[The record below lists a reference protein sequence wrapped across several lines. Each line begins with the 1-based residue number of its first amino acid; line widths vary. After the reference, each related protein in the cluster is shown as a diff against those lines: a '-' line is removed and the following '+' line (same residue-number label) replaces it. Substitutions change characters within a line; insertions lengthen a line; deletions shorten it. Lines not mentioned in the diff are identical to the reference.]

1 MSPTN
6 SGPLQ
11 TRWLSGAVGVEATGL
26 DLARPLAA
34 DVLARLRDA
43 WLQAGVLVV
52 RDQDLDPEAFERVAE
67 MFGAPSDYPFLKGLP
82 GHPNITEVVKLEHET
97 VNFGGV
103 WHSDTTYLP
112 TPPMATLLLARQTPP
127 AGGDTLFASQV
138 AAYEALSEGM
148 KRLLGSLRAISS
160 SSKADVSRTREDRLR
175 DAARQE
181 APQVFEALHP
191 VVRTHPETGRRSLY
205 VNEAHTVRFE
215 GMTEVESAPM
225 LEWLFRHQVRPEFTC
240 RVSWAPGT
248 LAIWDNRQVLHNP
261 INDYHGHRRVMH
273 RITLA
278 GDVPGPSP
286 FAGEGGKTD
295 GAYSARHPNS

>member
-1 MSPTN
+1 LST
-6 SGPLQ
+6 SDFGGFEA
-11 TRWLSGAVGVEATGL
+11 RWLSGAVGVETAGL
-26 DLARPLAA
+26 DLSRPLAV
-34 DVLARLRDA
+34 DVLTRLRDV
-43 WLQAGVLVV
+43 WLRAGVLVV
-52 RDQDLDPEAFERVAE
+52 RGQNLDSAAFERVAE
-67 MFGAPSDYPFLKGLP
+67 MFGAPSDYPFLQGLP
-82 GHPNITEVVKLEHET
+82 GHPHITEVVKLEHET

-112 TPPMATLLLARQTPP
+112 SPPMATLLIARQTPP

-148 KRLLGSLRAISS
+148 KRLLAPLRGVSS
-160 SSKADVSRTREDRLR
+160 SAKADVSRTREDRLR
-175 DAARQE
+175 DAGRQE
-181 APQVFEALHP
+181 EPQTFEASHP

-215 GMTEVESAPM
+215 GMTEDESAPL

-240 RVSWAPGT
+240 RVVWSPGT

-278 GDVPGPSP
+278 GDVPV
-286 FAGEGGKTD
+286 
-295 GAYSARHPNS
+295 